1 MTTAEDYNRQA
12 DRAAELEREIED
24 LRAAELE
31 AENKELREEVRTLTA
46 GNDSLRKTRAMACR
60 LQTLEHDA
68 WRAFAAY
75 MANRCKWTRKQVM
88 RAMDALAA
96 YDKETKRV

>member
-1 MTTAEDYNRQA
+1 MSYDDVDQPGMREAWQVTDWRK
-12 DRAAELEREIED
+12 RAAELEEEV
-24 LRAAELE
+24 
-31 AENKELREEVRTLTA
+31 KELREEVRTLTA